1 MGIGIWREA
10 YLVSPST
17 HWEPT
22 CFYFDTVTRQY
33 AKTSP
38 RPLRRTGAKLKYNY
52 GIAASMHSNGSRR
65 LSRLSRLER
74 EAALTVART
83 SRRWSPH
90 ASSSRRSAR
99 RHG

>member
-1 MGIGIWREA
+1 MYHDARVKSTGRIVKSQAPLISGSA
-10 YLVSPST
+10 LV
-17 HWEPT
+17 
-22 CFYFDTVTRQY
+22 
-33 AKTSP
+33 
-38 RPLRRTGAKLKYNY
+38 TGTKLKNNY

>member
-1 MGIGIWREA
+1 MYHDARVKSTGRIVKSQAPLISGSA
-10 YLVSPST
+10 LV
-17 HWEPT
+17 
-22 CFYFDTVTRQY
+22 
-33 AKTSP
+33 
-38 RPLRRTGAKLKYNY
+38 TGTKLKYNY

-90 ASSSRRSAR
+90 ASRRSAR